1 MTRVTKR
8 RLGRVLTAAYSLLL
22 PSTAIIF
29 AWRMMH
35 LLAQSPADAAIIM
48 TCVAVWATVRMD
60 LTIGKGG
67 GGNGR

>member
-22 PSTAIIF
+22 PATAIIF

-35 LLAQSPADAAIIM
+35 LLAQNPADAAIIM
-48 TCVAVWATVRMD
+48 ACVAVWATVRMD
-60 LTIGKGG
+60 LTIWKEGKG
-67 GGNGR
+67 NVR